1 MYIFIEIKPSLPSKK
16 LHPKL
21 AVKASL
27 KKKAAKLAIRSADAK
42 MNKVHQDD
50 DYIYPAL
57 GKFIFQDNGTIYYL
71 FFTFQKH
78 QMMRTFL
85 SRRMMRG
92 IRKVKCQETRPS
104 SRDQLGTLLRILP
117 LRKDLK

>member
-57 GKFIFQDNGTIYYL
+57 GEFISQDNAMVPFSIFSL
-71 FFTFQKH
+71 HF
-78 QMMRTFL
+78 R
-85 SRRMMRG
+85 S
-92 IRKVKCQETRPS
+92 IR
-104 SRDQLGTLLRILP
+104 
-117 LRKDLK
+117 